1 MKKSPSIKNIAKAL
15 QLFNMKVDVIK
26 KDATNP
32 FFKSSYAS
40 LPHILDAINIPL
52 IESNLALTMFPSGEH
67 GLYCILL
74 HTESGEYFASEYI
87 MKPTKDTPHE
97 KGSCLSYQR
106 RYCISSILNLQID
119 DLLKDDDGNK
129 ASEQSQDQQKSQQ
142 KDNEKKWLNKG
153 TDEYKKAIAYMQTEN
168 ADINRILKSYRLS
181 KETESFLLNLKK

>member
-1 MKKSPSIKNIAKAL
+1 MTKSQSIKNIAKAL

-52 IESNLALTMFPSGEH
+52 IESNLAITMFPTGEH

-119 DLLKDDDGNK
+119 DILKDDDGNK
-129 ASEQSQDQQKSQQ
+129 ASQPATDQS
-142 KDNEKKWLNKG
+142 KDNDKKWLNEN
-153 TDEYKKAIAYMQTEN
+153 TDAFKKAKLMIAEGKMTIDKLREHYKISKQIESL
-168 ADINRILKSYRLS
+168 LK
-181 KETESFLLNLKK
+181 N